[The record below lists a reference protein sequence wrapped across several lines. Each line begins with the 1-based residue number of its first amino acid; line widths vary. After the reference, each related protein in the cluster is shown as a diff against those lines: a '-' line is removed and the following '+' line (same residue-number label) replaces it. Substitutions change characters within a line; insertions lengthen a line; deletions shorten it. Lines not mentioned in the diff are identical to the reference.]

1 MLYVCGEGH
10 GIKTVDTIA
19 HYSLQVSKPLGVATE
34 DEVRTDW
41 LISLQLLIN
50 LLKAFLVNTVC
61 YFTPYPM
68 LIFPS
73 DKPFSHA
80 PWLCLF
86 IFCAV
91 FVIHLC
97 LWQLVGEFLQ
107 TQNAPLLSRAP
118 QTFKMDDLLAEM
130 QEIEQSS
137 FRQAPQRGE
146 GS

>member
-1 MLYVCGEGH
+1 MCREGH
-10 GIKTVDTIA
+10 GINVDTIA

-34 DEVRTDW
+34 DEVRTD
-41 LISLQLLIN
+41 LLVSLYLLIN
-50 LLKAFLVNTVC
+50 LLKAFLIHTVC
-61 YFTPYPM
+61 FFTPYLI
-68 LIFPS
+68 LIFFS
-73 DKPFSHA
+73 DKPFSQTA
-80 PWLCLF
+80 WLCLF
-86 IFCAV
+86 IFCAMIA
-91 FVIHLC
+91 IHFC

-107 TQNAPLLSRAP
+107 AQNAPLLSRAP